1 MEWKGKPLME
11 ELSMALDGK
20 DREITEFLK
29 ANCEERDHLVT
40 RLNDLDEQRQR
51 AEEDLSRV
59 RRAREALATP
69 SDEMVSAVPVSAES
83 SRGVQNPLPA
93 SALRPKGAYTPG
105 WAR

>member
-1 MEWKGKPLME
+1 ME
-11 ELSMALDGK
+11 EVLMALEAK

-29 ANCEERDHLVT
+29 GNAEEREHLIV

-51 AEEDLSRV
+51 AEEDLRRV

-69 SDEMVSAVPVSAES
+69 SDEMSACVPVSAES
-83 SRGVQNPLPA
+83 FGLQNPLPA
-93 SALRPKGAYTPG
+93 SARLPKGAYAPG